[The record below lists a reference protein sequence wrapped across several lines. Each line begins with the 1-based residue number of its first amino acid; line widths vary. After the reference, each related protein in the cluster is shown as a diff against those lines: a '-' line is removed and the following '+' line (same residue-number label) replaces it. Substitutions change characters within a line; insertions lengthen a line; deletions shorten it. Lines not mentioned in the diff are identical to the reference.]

1 MGTKLRVGGGGWA
14 NEIGKGANNFDAS
27 LRGAT
32 NFGAPIVLDSLGVNK
47 YANKK
52 LGENKVICE
61 SYSDYRYF

>member
-1 MGTKLRVGGGGWA
+1 MVGRTKSER
-14 NEIGKGANNFDAS
+14 GANNFDAS

-47 YANKK
+47 YAHKK

-61 SYSDYRYF
+61 SYR

>member
-1 MGTKLRVGGGGWA
+1 MGTKLQGEGVGQT
-14 NEIGKGANNFDAS
+14 KSKRGAN
-27 LRGAT
+27 

-61 SYSDYRYF
+61 SYRDYRYF